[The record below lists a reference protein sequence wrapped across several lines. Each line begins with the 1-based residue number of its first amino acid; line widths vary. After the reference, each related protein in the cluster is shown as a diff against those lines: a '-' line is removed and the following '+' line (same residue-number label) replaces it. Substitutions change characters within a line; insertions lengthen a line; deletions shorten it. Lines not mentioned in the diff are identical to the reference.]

1 MAWLL
6 KITLDAAIGGSM
18 DKLINATIIVLI
30 YMSVYSLISWLTRVN
45 KASYLREIMF
55 FIKQDFMESILNF
68 NIREFIKKG
77 NSEYIS
83 IFNNDLK
90 MIETNYFSP
99 IFLIV
104 RNIVILVISL
114 FMMLYI
120 NPIIS
125 LIAIILSFLPM
136 LVPKVYGKVLS
147 KVTELYSDDLKKYNR
162 KIDDIFN
169 GFEIIKSFSVENYIR
184 ESHSNENYIVEK
196 SKEKTNIKRANAD
209 VFTNFIAVGMQFA
222 VFLVSGLF
230 VIRGELTAGDV
241 IAITQ
246 LMTKVVNPIFDIVDE
261 VNSIKSVDSIGKNI
275 IDIIDSEKKNAS
287 NYAPLEINNKIKLK
301 DVSFNYSKDEIG
313 VKNISLKLEK
323 GKKYAIVGESGSGK
337 TTLIKLILGYFDD
350 YSGDIFIDN
359 VDKHSIVQERIFK
372 AIATMNQSVFV
383 FEDTI
388 LQNIVL
394 HKDYDSKKLNS
405 IIEKIGLDKTLL
417 RKGVDLD
424 YKLSRNGENL
434 SGGEKQKIALARAL
448 IRGRDWIVLDEA
460 TSNLDNKTL
469 WMIEDL
475 LVNLADVTCITV
487 THRYTKEILE
497 KYDKIF
503 VMNRGELVEEGTFD
517 ELMEKK
523 NLFYSLYNIGMYEEI
538 N

>member
-1 MAWLL
+1 MRRYLLKSKRGYIYFPLLILDAINVSFMAWLL

-261 VNSIKSVDSIGKNI
+261 VNSIKSVESIGKNI

-301 DVSFNYSKDEIG
+301 DVSFNYLVS
-313 VKNISLKLEK
+313 
-323 GKKYAIVGESGSGK
+323 
-337 TTLIKLILGYFDD
+337 
-350 YSGDIFIDN
+350 
-359 VDKHSIVQERIFK
+359 Q
-372 AIATMNQSVFV
+372 M
-383 FEDTI
+383 
-388 LQNIVL
+388 LQ
-394 HKDYDSKKLNS
+394 YC
-405 IIEKIGLDKTLL
+405 LD
-417 RKGVDLD
+417 
-424 YKLSRNGENL
+424 
-434 SGGEKQKIALARAL
+434 
-448 IRGRDWIVLDEA
+448 
-460 TSNLDNKTL
+460 NLDDDSTGN
-469 WMIEDL
+469 
-475 LVNLADVTCITV
+475 A
-487 THRYTKEILE
+487 
-497 KYDKIF
+497 
-503 VMNRGELVEEGTFD
+503 
-517 ELMEKK
+517 
-523 NLFYSLYNIGMYEEI
+523 S
-538 N
+538 